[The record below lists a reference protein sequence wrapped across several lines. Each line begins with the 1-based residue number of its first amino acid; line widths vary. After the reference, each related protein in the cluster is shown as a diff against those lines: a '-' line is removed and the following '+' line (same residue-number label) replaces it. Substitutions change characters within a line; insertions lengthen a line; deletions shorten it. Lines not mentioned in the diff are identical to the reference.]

1 MSFALYGES
10 LAYVYLFTADTREE
24 VLESF
29 LQDVEDTGEDLATI
43 TNIYGVQGGK
53 EDTELE
59 DGIRA
64 LIKEA
69 KELTKGNSVVSV
81 VKSDNS
87 HEPEFYHQ
95 NGFPN

>member
-10 LAYVYLFTADTREE
+10 LAYVYLFTADTREV

-29 LQDVEDTGEDLATI
+29 LQDVEDTGEDLSTI

-59 DGIRA
+59 DSIRA

-69 KELTKGNSVVSV
+69 KELTKGDYGVSV
-81 VKSDNS
+81 VKSGNN

>member
-29 LQDVEDTGEDLATI
+29 LQDVEDTGEELATI

-59 DGIRA
+59 DSIREM
-64 LIKEA
+64 IKAA
-69 KELTKGNSVVSV
+69 KELTKGSGVSEI
-81 VKSDNS
+81 KSGNS

>member
-29 LQDVEDTGEDLATI
+29 LQDVEDTGEELSTI

-59 DGIRA
+59 DSIRA

-69 KELTKGNSVVSV
+69 KELTNGNSSSV
-81 VKSDNS
+81 LKSGNS
-87 HEPEFYHQ
+87 YEPEFYNQ

>member
-10 LAYVYLFTADTREE
+10 LAYVYLFTAGTREE

-53 EDTELE
+53 EDAVLE
-59 DGIRA
+59 DRIREM
-64 LIKEA
+64 IKAA
-69 KELTKGNSVVSV
+69 KELTKGNGASVLESG
-81 VKSDNS
+81 NS